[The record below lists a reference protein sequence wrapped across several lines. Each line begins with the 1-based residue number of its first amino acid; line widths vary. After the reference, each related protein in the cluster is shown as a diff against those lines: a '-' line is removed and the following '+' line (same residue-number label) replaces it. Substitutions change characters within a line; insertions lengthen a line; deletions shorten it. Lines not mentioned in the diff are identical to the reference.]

1 MADLVSELRSRLPE
15 QRIKVDADV
24 VEAYSQDRAIFETP
38 GTAEVLVTPHST
50 EEVVAA
56 VLAAKAANAIIVP
69 RGAGTGLVGAANAI
83 DGCMMLSL
91 HNMNE
96 VLEVD
101 RINRMARVQPGVINS
116 QLKEA
121 AAKEGLYYPPDP
133 ASLDMS
139 SIGGNVATN
148 AGGLC
153 CVKYG
158 VTRDYVIGL
167 EVVLANGE
175 VINTG
180 RRTLKSTTGLDLTG
194 VFVGSEGLLGIIT
207 EVTVKLE
214 PAPPTPE
221 TAVAYF
227 GDLPSAGEA
236 ISTIFNRGFQPT
248 VMELLDRTSLE
259 TVERFY
265 PMDLDTSAAC
275 LLLMQSTPEDQSM
288 AELVNICNEF
298 GATEVFHASDPT
310 EGELLLEVRRRVY
323 PAAEKLGK
331 DLLPEDIA
339 VKREML
345 PQLLD
350 GIDEIAERSDLL
362 ILVAGHAGDG
372 NMHPKFIFD
381 ASDPDELARVRAAFS
396 EIVHL
401 TLSLGGTIAGEHGV
415 GTLKREFIEDEV
427 DPIHLAWQRQI
438 KATFDPENRLNP
450 GKAL

>member
-1 MADLVSELRSRLPE
+1 MC
-15 QRIKVDADV
+15 I
-24 VEAYSQDRAIFETP
+24 
-38 GTAEVLVTPHST
+38 
-50 EEVVAA
+50 
-56 VLAAKAANAIIVP
+56 
-69 RGAGTGLVGAANAI
+69 
-83 DGCMMLSL
+83 
-91 HNMNE
+91 
-96 VLEVD
+96 
-101 RINRMARVQPGVINS
+101 
-116 QLKEA
+116 
-121 AAKEGLYYPPDP
+121 
-133 ASLDMS
+133 
-139 SIGGNVATN
+139 
-148 AGGLC
+148 
-153 CVKYG
+153 
-158 VTRDYVIGL
+158 RD
-167 EVVLANGE
+167 
-175 VINTG
+175 
-180 RRTLKSTTGLDLTG
+180 
-194 VFVGSEGLLGIIT
+194 
-207 EVTVKLE
+207 
-214 PAPPTPE
+214 
-221 TAVAYF
+221 
-227 GDLPSAGEA
+227 
-236 ISTIFNRGFQPT
+236 
-248 VMELLDRTSLE
+248 
-259 TVERFY
+259 RFY

-298 GATEVFHASDPT
+298 GATEVFHATDPT

-345 PQLLD
+345 PQLLA

-381 ASDPDELARVRAAFS
+381 ASDPDELARVRAAFT